1 MVSAVTSRPE
11 GLPVTAIEFTKALAH
26 QSLLATP
33 RLDWHLNGAT
43 SLPMLQV
50 TRREYPIG

>member
-1 MVSAVTSRPE
+1 VVSAVTSRPE

-50 TRREYPIG
+50 TRREYPVG